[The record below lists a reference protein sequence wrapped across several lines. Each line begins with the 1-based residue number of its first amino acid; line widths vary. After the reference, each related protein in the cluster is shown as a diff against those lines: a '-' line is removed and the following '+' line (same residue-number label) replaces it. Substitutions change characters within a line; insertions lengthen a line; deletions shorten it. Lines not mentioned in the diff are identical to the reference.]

1 MHPND
6 APGGPTDSSAVLR
19 PPCPSKLTKGAPQS
33 TLTSQTS
40 EEDAMNVMHIMKLKG
55 SSVVETVSPE
65 STVAAAADILA
76 AKRFGALVVSV
87 DGSDI
92 AGILSERD
100 IVRALAREAG
110 GCLTMPIS
118 KLMTESVE
126 TCSPAETANSVL
138 QRMTSGRFRHMPV
151 TEDGKMLGL
160 LSIGDVVKA
169 RMAEI
174 EQENAA
180 MVELLSG

>member
-1 MHPND
+1 
-6 APGGPTDSSAVLR
+6 
-19 PPCPSKLTKGAPQS
+19 
-33 TLTSQTS
+33 
-40 EEDAMNVMHIMKLKG
+40 MKLKG
-55 SSVVETVSPE
+55 SSVVETITPE
-65 STVAAAADILA
+65 STVAAAADKLA

-87 DGSDI
+87 TGNDI

-110 GCLTMPIS
+110 GCLTMPVS
-118 KLMTESVE
+118 KLMTENVE
-126 TCSPAETANSVL
+126 TCTPAETANSVL

-151 TEDGKMLGL
+151 TDDGRMVGL

-180 MVELLSG
+180 MVEMLSG